1 MRRNFTFVAVLII
14 VTASI
19 AGGLRTQSARRRSAS
34 SNANLTASSP
44 AEKYEADKIENDY
57 REAISTV
64 EEKYAGE
71 VDYEKA
77 TQAAIQGMLFTLD
90 PHSVYFSSADFKKLK
105 EDQASSFYG
114 IGVQIVRHDD
124 GVYIQSVVEGTPAA
138 RAGLRYGDRI
148 VEVDG
153 KDARDWS
160 SDEVS
165 KHVRGDRTKAV
176 EVKVERAG
184 EEAAINFKIVRD
196 AVPLPSIRNAFMI
209 SPGTGYVGLIGGFQ
223 HTSDDELREKIASL
237 KQDGMRQMVL
247 DLRNNPGGL
256 LDQAIDVA
264 SEFLPRDQVIVSVK
278 GRNEYRDPAIYK
290 SNGSDPEDLP
300 LVVLIN
306 RNTASASEIVAGAIQ
321 DHGRGLVVG
330 ETSFGKGLV
339 QHIFQLPFNTGLTL
353 TTARYY
359 TPYGRSL
366 QRDYSSGS
374 LYDYYVRHD
383 QDDNQQTIQPGQPSP
398 NEPAPSR
405 STNAP
410 AFRTAAGRVFY
421 GGGGITPDIEARAL
435 SASVV
440 RGRIMEAAFYF
451 TRELAAGTIAGLE
464 SYRIDK
470 VAYNRDPKTADYPVN
485 DRVLEAFRAYLR
497 KDASRHLAVAQVDA
511 ELDFVKLRL
520 REEITTA
527 AFGADAG
534 QRVLLES
541 DPQALRAIGVLP
553 DAKRLAEAVRNGTPI
568 SRNSTPWRGL
578 STFPLAPMIEE
589 QDEILVEL
597 VAWKL
602 MWRCFWLRSPTKVC
616 TPSTTVAPHEYSSTN
631 FA

>member
-1 MRRNFTFVAVLII
+1 MSRTFTIVAALVI
-14 VTASI
+14 VTASL
-19 AGGLRTQSARRRSAS
+19 AGGVRSRTSHRRVVNVAAA
-34 SNANLTASSP
+34 NANQSTS
-44 AEKYEADKIENDY
+44 AEKYEADKIEGDY
-57 REAISTV
+57 QEAISTV
-64 EEKYAGE
+64 EEKYAGDI
-71 VDYEKA
+71 DYEKA

-90 PHSVYFSSADFKKLK
+90 PHSVYFSTTEFRKLK
-105 EDQASSFYG
+105 EDQSSSFYG
-114 IGVQIVRHDD
+114 IGVQIIRHDD

-165 KHVRGDRTKAV
+165 KNVRGERSKPV
-176 EVKVERAG
+176 QLKVERAG
-184 EEAAINFKIVRD
+184 EEVAVNVKIVRD
-196 AVPLPSIRNAFMI
+196 AVPLPSIRNAFML
-209 SPGTGYVGLIGGFQ
+209 SSGTGYVGLVGGFQ
-223 HTSDDELREKIASL
+223 HTTDDELRDSIASL
-237 KQDGMRQMVL
+237 KKDGMRQMVL

-256 LDQAIDVA
+256 LDQAIDVS
-264 SEFLPRDQVIVSVK
+264 SEFLPRDKVIVSVK
-278 GRNEYRDPAIYK
+278 GRSEYHEPAIYK
-290 SNGSDPEDLP
+290 SNGSDPEELP

-339 QHIFQLPFNTGLTL
+339 QHVFQLPYNTGLTL

-383 QDDNQQTIQPGQPSP
+383 QNDNQQPIQPGQPSP
-398 NEPAPSR
+398 NESVPPHS
-405 STNAP
+405 SNAP
-410 AFRTAAGRVFY
+410 AFRTAAGRIFY
-421 GGGGITPDIEARAL
+421 GGGGITPDIEARPLTATP
-435 SASVV
+435 V

-451 TRELAAGTIAGLE
+451 TRLLAAGKIPGLE
-464 SYRIDK
+464 SYRVDK
-470 VAYNRDPKTADYPVN
+470 VEYGHTPKATDFAIT
-485 DRVLEAFRAYLR
+485 DRVLEAFRNYLR
-497 KDASRHLAVAQVDA
+497 KDQSRHLQVTQADA
-511 ELDFVKLRL
+511 DLDFVKLRL
-520 REEITTA
+520 HEEIITA

-553 DAKRLAEAVRNGTPI
+553 DAKRLAESIRNGTP
-568 SRNSTPWRGL
+568 L
-578 STFPLAPMIEE
+578 SLNYKPSSHSALLPFLPGIEE
-589 QDEILVEL
+589 EDEILI
-597 VAWKL
+597 
-602 MWRCFWLRSPTKVC
+602 WLLSPNRSEG
-616 TPSTTVAPHEYSSTN
+616 TTARLTSH
-631 FA
+631 